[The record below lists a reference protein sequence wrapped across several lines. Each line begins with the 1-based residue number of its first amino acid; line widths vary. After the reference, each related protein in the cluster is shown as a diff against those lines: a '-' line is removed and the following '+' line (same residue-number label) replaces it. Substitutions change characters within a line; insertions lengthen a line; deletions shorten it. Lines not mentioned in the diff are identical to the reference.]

1 MNRPADQWT
10 WVQRR
15 DRRYPWFS
23 GGLRHGGS
31 PLSTR
36 QPSLDPCNQ
45 LRRFPLFYRLH
56 VTADGTIS
64 NATAQPGTPSVDLP
78 AGALSVDG
86 IPLD

>member
-1 MNRPADQWT
+1 VDVGSAAGSALSL
-10 WVQRR
+10 VLRR
-15 DRRYPWFS
+15 AAAWRLTAEYTP
-23 GGLRHGGS
+23 
-31 PLSTR
+31 T
-36 QPSLDPCNQ
+36 SLDPCNQ
-45 LRRFPLFYRLH
+45 LGRFPLFYRLH